1 MNMKSIIVKSALFIA
16 VIAGIVTGCENG
28 DDYSTPELTCVD
40 PGLTANKTIQEVI
53 AGRTA
58 ASTPPVEY
66 TADDIIEGYV
76 TSSDEKGT
84 FYKSVS
90 LQTIPTDGSAPV
102 GFSVSLNITSSF
114 GEGFKPGKK
123 VYIKLKGL
131 YTAKVAGSLAI
142 GELYKSS
149 PTAAAEIGRISE
161 LTYKNYLFPSCNDVA
176 EDSFVRPMTLA
187 QAYNDANL
195 NTLIE
200 IDNVRF
206 VDASVGRTYYDID
219 SGGGATNHSIVDN
232 NGGASNIIRFS
243 SFAPFSGKQVPGGVG
258 KIRGVMTKFSST
270 YQFIVRYESDI
281 KLGTTRPLTFLGA
294 FTENFESYVS
304 AQDNF
309 PKYINDPIVGNKS
322 WNIKTTAT
330 KFIEMSSFNS
340 NEANRTFFVVPID
353 FTAANSITFQYK
365 VDFLTSGHVPLKV
378 YYAKNYTIGG
388 SLSGLVN
395 ITSQFANLASQTS
408 TSFTSAG
415 TYNIP
420 TDVTGDGFLI
430 FEYTGTGIVPRLT
443 TNLGI
448 DNIVVN

>member
-1 MNMKSIIVKSALFIA
+1 MKSIIVKSALFIA
-16 VIAGIVTGCENG
+16 VVAGIVSGCEHS
-28 DDYSTPELTCVD
+28 DDYRAPEATCVD
-40 PGLTANKTIQEVI
+40 PGLTANKTVKEVI
-53 AGRTA
+53 GLRTA
-58 ASTPPVEY
+58 DNTAPVEY

-90 LQTIPTDGSAPV
+90 LQTIPTDGTAPV
-102 GFSVSLNITSSF
+102 GFSIALNITSSF

-131 YTAKVAGSLAI
+131 YTAKVDGSLSI

-149 PTAAAEIGRISE
+149 PTATAEIGRISE
-161 LTYKNYLFPSCNDVA
+161 LTYKNYLFPSCDDVA
-176 EDSFVRPMTLA
+176 EDSFVRTVTLA
-187 QAYNDANL
+187 QAYTIANL

-243 SFAPFSGKQVPGGVG
+243 SFAPFTGKQVPAGVG
-258 KIRGVMTKFSST
+258 KIRGVMTKFGTT
-270 YQFIVRYESDI
+270 YQFLVRYESDI
-281 KLGTTRPLTFLGA
+281 KLGNTRPLEFLGS

-309 PKYINDPIVGNKS
+309 PKYVNDPIVGNKS

-330 KFIEMSSFNS
+330 KYIEMSSFNS
-340 NEANRTFFVVPID
+340 NEVNRTFFVVPID

-365 VDFLTSGHVPLKV
+365 VDFLTTGHVPLKV
-378 YYAKNYTIGG
+378 YYKKDYTIGG

-395 ITSQFANLASQTS
+395 ITSQFANLANQTS

-420 TDVTGDGFLI
+420 ADVTGNGFLI